1 MAQAAPV
8 LDHPAV
14 LEADETAIPG
24 VARLSERNIKLQKIA
39 VLFLT
44 LAPAAGLVGAMIML
58 WGSGITVLDISLMAG
73 MYLMTAFGVTIG
85 YHRLLT
91 HQSFDTP
98 QPVRVAFAVA
108 GSLAIQ
114 GSVISWVADHR
125 RHHAYSDKP
134 GDPHSPHVD
143 DDSFSG
149 IVRGLWHAHVGW
161 LTDEE
166 RTVRERWAPDMLKD
180 PAMVKVDRLFPKL
193 AIISLVFPAV
203 VGLAVTRTF
212 GGAFEAFLWA
222 GLVRMLVLHHVT
234 WSINSICHFF
244 GYRSYKTSDMST
256 NNWPLAILSLGE
268 SWHNNHHAFPSSAVH
283 GIKKTQIDLSA
294 AFIVML
300 ERFHLASNVR
310 RPTEKQLSAK
320 AL

>member
-1 MAQAAPV
+1 MAQTAPV
-8 LDHPAV
+8 LDRPTV
-14 LEADETAIPG
+14 QETEEPAIPG
-24 VARLSERNIKLQKIA
+24 VVRLSERNIKLQKTA

-44 LAPAAGLVGAMIML
+44 LAPAAGLVAAIVTL
-58 WGSGITVLDISLMAG
+58 WGSGLSGLDVGLMVG

-98 QPVRVAFAVA
+98 KAVRVGFAVA

-125 RHHAYSDKP
+125 RHHAFSDKP

-180 PAMVKVDRLFPKL
+180 PAMVKVDRLFPWL
-193 AIISLVFPAV
+193 ATISLVFPAV
-203 VGLAVTRTF
+203 VGLAVTGTL
-212 GGAFEAFLWA
+212 GGAIRAFLWA

-244 GYRSYKTSDMST
+244 GYRSFETTDMST

-283 GIKKTQIDLSA
+283 GIKRRQIDLSA
-294 AFIVML
+294 AFIVTL
-300 ERFHLASNVR
+300 EKLHLASNVR